1 MDAIFRPTVV
11 RRAAILAAVVAVLAG
26 IFGMH
31 VLAAPLGAAAGHGTE
46 PHAAASHHSPQHGP
60 AAAPE
65 TPDPPSCACGAGCGD
80 HHSAHAACTPAP
92 SATSLSAP
100 PPGSAQLSAPRP
112 SAPGTARDSG
122 YSYLPATPTPGELSI
137 SRT

>member
-1 MDAIFRPTVV
+1 MFRAVV
-11 RRAAILAAVVAVLAG
+11 LRRAAVLAAVVAVLAG

-31 VLAAPLGAAAGHGTE
+31 VLAAPLGAAAGHGTDA
-46 PHAAASHHSPQHGP
+46 HAAASHHSPQHGP

-65 TPDPPSCACGAGCGD
+65 TPDPSSCACGAGCD
-80 HHSAHAACTPAP
+80 DQHSAHAACTPAP

-100 PPGSAQLSAPRP
+100 PPGSAQLSAPRS
-112 SAPGTARDSG
+112 SASGTARDIA